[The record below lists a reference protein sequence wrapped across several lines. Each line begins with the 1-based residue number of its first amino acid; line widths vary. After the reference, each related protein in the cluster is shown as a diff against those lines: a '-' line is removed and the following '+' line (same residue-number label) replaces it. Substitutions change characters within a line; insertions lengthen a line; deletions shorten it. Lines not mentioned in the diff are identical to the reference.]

1 MAIYATQFLGF
12 LADYIARYFWLYSS
26 RQWVIWSRTIDKPT
40 IDKPNISFNK
50 VASYVLA
57 RYVPLYGHSGHGGH
71 GGHGGHVGHVGHGG
85 HDGLDLRLMQFVPFL
100 YQPSSRPFGE

>member
-1 MAIYATQFLGF
+1 MAIYATQFWVF

-40 IDKPNISFNK
+40 IDKLNISFNK

-71 GGHGGHVGHVGHGG
+71 GGHSGHGDHGGHGG
-85 HDGLDLRLMQFVPFL
+85 HGDIWLNSL
-100 YQPSSRPFGE
+100 

>member
-1 MAIYATQFLGF
+1 MSGYIAKNIYGYIRYPVLFF

-71 GGHGGHVGHVGHGG
+71 GGHSGHGDHGGHGG
-85 HDGLDLRLMQFVPFL
+85 HGDIWLNSL
-100 YQPSSRPFGE
+100 